1 MANRMSWAGG
11 TGAHNAPQSMEP
23 EVMGKRSTHAPG
35 GQALTATRRRRV
47 GGSTRT
53 TKVDLEGS
61 RSRKQSPILGFR
73 RARTPQQSDK
83 IRRAKP
89 GVHGRNRSGGSEV
102 VQAKQEEQIGRSRG
116 SRGPPRRIKSRAG
129 VGSRSF
135 IILLLDSS
143 LPSH

>member
-53 TKVDLEGS
+53 TKREPEAES
-61 RSRKQSPILGFR
+61 RVQSLDSEEQERHSSLI
-73 RARTPQQSDK
+73 
-83 IRRAKP
+83 
-89 GVHGRNRSGGSEV
+89 RSGERS
-102 VQAKQEEQIGRSRG
+102 QESMVGTGVEAQKSSRQ
-116 SRGPPRRIKSRAG
+116 SKKSR
-129 VGSRSF
+129 
-135 IILLLDSS
+135 
-143 LPSH
+143 